1 MHGVKELLDNLDSHK
16 ASGPDNI
23 PTQLLK
29 QLSPELS
36 PAPTMIFEASLQQLG
51 RRLLCSK
58 N

>member
-1 MHGVKELLDNLDSHK
+1 MHGVKKPLDNLDSHK

-36 PAPTMIFEASLQQLG
+36 PALTMIFEAS
-51 RRLLCSK
+51 
-58 N
+58 